1 MHLAFYTNIP
11 LNENIEFAL
20 DYILSNNSDVN
31 ISRKYLKKLLAM
43 SKTYFY
49 FNGDISEQVA
59 GVVMDSLLAPSPDNL
74 FMGHHE
80 QHWLIQEEALSVL

>member
-1 MHLAFYTNIP
+1 
-11 LNENIEFAL
+11 
-20 DYILSNNSDVN
+20 
-31 ISRKYLKKLLAM
+31 M

-49 FNGDISEQVA
+49 FNGDISEQAA

-80 QHWLIQEEALSVL
+80 QYWLIQEEALSVL